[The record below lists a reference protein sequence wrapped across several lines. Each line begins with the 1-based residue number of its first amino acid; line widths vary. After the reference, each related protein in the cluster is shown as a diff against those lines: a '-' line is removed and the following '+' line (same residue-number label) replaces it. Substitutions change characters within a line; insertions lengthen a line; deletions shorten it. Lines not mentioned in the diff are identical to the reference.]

1 MNDDLLIQ
9 RYLDSALNAAEL
21 AALNQRLREDAAL
34 RDQLREIAEQA
45 VALGDFARGADAP
58 VRSGLQRTDRRA
70 EHARQAKPIRI
81 THWLAVAASIALLTA
96 SAWLFLNSREPAVLT
111 LVDASGS
118 IAWSSDGEWRTEV
131 SIGDQLAA
139 GTIEAVGETASAQLR
154 FTDGTLISLTGESE
168 LSFSEDGQK
177 RLVLRRGSLSA
188 QVRPQPKGR
197 PMLVRTPTAE
207 AEVVGTVFNLA
218 TRADDTLLK
227 VDEGMV
233 KLKRL
238 ADGSAIEV
246 PAKRSAV
253 ASLDSALKL
262 DAATTPEPLTRWSFD
277 FTTTVPP
284 RDWRGVSNGTRI
296 VASPYA
302 AARKSSGNVVTHF
315 GVSVRTAQLNPPLS
329 LIATGTSVI
338 RYRLKQDRPAP
349 LQIMLLTSKLHG
361 DYGGNFEVKI
371 GENDLHP
378 DRDGWCEIAIPLKA
392 FKAISKKH
400 LSPTGNILNSV
411 LISSF
416 QKDTQLAVSRFDLST
431 EL

>member
-9 RYLDSALNAAEL
+9 RYLDGALNAAEL
-21 AALNQRLREDAAL
+21 AALSQRLREDAAL
-34 RDQLREIAEQA
+34 REQLREIAEQA
-45 VALGDFARGADAP
+45 IAMGDFVRGADTP
-58 VRSGLQRTDRRA
+58 VRNGLQRADRSA
-70 EHARQAKPIRI
+70 RI
-81 THWLAVAASIALLTA
+81 THWLALAASIALITV
-96 SAWLFLNSREPAVLT
+96 SAWLWLDNREDPVLT

-154 FTDGTLISLTGESE
+154 FTDGTLISLTGDSE

-177 RLVLRRGSLSA
+177 RLVLRRGSISA
-188 QVRPQPKGR
+188 QVKPQPKGR

-218 TRADDTLLK
+218 TRTDDTLLK

-238 ADGSAIEV
+238 ADGSAVDV
-246 PAKRSAV
+246 PARSSAV

-284 RDWRGVSNGTRI
+284 RGWCGVSDGARI
-296 VASPYA
+296 VASPYVA
-302 AARKSSGNVVTHF
+302 SRKSSGNVVTHF
-315 GVSVRTAQLNPPLS
+315 GISVRTAQLNKPLS
-329 LIATGTSVI
+329 LIAVGTSVI
-338 RYRLKQDRPAP
+338 RYRLKQDQPAP
-349 LQIMLLTSKLHG
+349 LQIMLLTSKPRG

-378 DRDGWCEIAIPLKA
+378 DRDGWCEIAIPLHV
-392 FKAISKKH
+392 FKALSPRH
-400 LSPTGNILNSV
+400 ASPTGNILNSV

-416 QKDTQLAVSRFDLST
+416 QKDTHLTVAQFRLDVHP
-431 EL
+431 

>member
-21 AALNQRLREDAAL
+21 AALNQRLRDDAGL
-34 RDQLREIAEQA
+34 REQLREIAEQA
-45 VALGDFARGADAP
+45 VAMGDFARSGKALEVAQP
-58 VRSGLQRTDRRA
+58 RAKAVRFS
-70 EHARQAKPIRI
+70 
-81 THWLAVAASIALLTA
+81 WLALAASIALLAT
-96 SAWLFLNSREPAVLT
+96 SAWLWLGSRELPVLT

-154 FTDGTLISLTGESE
+154 FIDGTLISLTGESE
-168 LSFSEDGQK
+168 LSFSADGQK

-246 PAKRSAV
+246 PAKSSAV
-253 ASLDSALKL
+253 ASLNSELKL
-262 DAATTPEPLTRWSFD
+262 DAAATPEPLTRWSFD

-284 RDWRGVSNGTRI
+284 RDWRGVSDGTRM

-302 AARKSSGNVVTHF
+302 AATKASGAIITHF
-315 GVSVRTAQLNPPLS
+315 GVSVRTAQLSPPLA
-329 LIATGTSVI
+329 LMATDTSVI
-338 RYRLKQDRPAP
+338 RYRLKQNRRAS
-349 LQIMLLTSKLHG
+349 LMIMLITSKPRG
-361 DYGGNFEVKI
+361 GFGGNFEVKLS
-371 GENDLHP
+371 ENDLHP
-378 DRDGWCEIAIPLKA
+378 DRDGWCEIAIPLRQ
-392 FKAISKKH
+392 FKAILSKYP
-400 LSPTGNILNSV
+400 SPTGNILDSV
-411 LISSF
+411 LITSF
-416 QKDTQLAVSRFDLST
+416 QKDTQLTVARFELST
-431 EL
+431 QP